1 MLTHR
6 KTQPCRNH
14 AEKCDEGGRA
24 IPRSLRDTP
33 DSTTMMNFVL
43 GTIAGGLLVGIV
55 TISAV
60 RQPAIQARL
69 GLFPV
74 STALMLP
81 AAKTADT
88 ASRPEAASRPD
99 THCRPVAIV
108 GQPDMLFSKRRFWFV
123 AP

>member
-1 MLTHR
+1 
-6 KTQPCRNH
+6 
-14 AEKCDEGGRA
+14 
-24 IPRSLRDTP
+24 
-33 DSTTMMNFVL
+33 MMNFVL

-81 AAKTADT
+81 AAKSADPVL
-88 ASRPEAASRPD
+88 RPETPCKPVVAS
-99 THCRPVAIV
+99 V
-108 GQPDMLFSKRRFWFV
+108 GHPDMLFSKRRFWFV